1 MSKNSLKNNNKEES
15 VYAITQQK
23 ADDFDYLMNLIKKK
37 INISSWQDKLQMLTL
52 VPKTWEMRKVCE
64 YFGVN
69 PYTVKQASEL

>member
-1 MSKNSLKNNNKEES
+1 
-15 VYAITQQK
+15 
-23 ADDFDYLMNLIKKK
+23 
-37 INISSWQDKLQMLTL
+37 MLTL